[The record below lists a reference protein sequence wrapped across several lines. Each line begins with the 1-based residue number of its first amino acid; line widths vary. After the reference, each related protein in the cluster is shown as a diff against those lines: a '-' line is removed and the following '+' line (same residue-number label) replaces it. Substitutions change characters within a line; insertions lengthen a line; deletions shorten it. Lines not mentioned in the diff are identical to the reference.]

1 MRYLLIGIFL
11 LLLEGMLM
19 AQEVRPAHIQGK
31 ITDFKGGNV
40 ILFNYETRERDTIS
54 VDENGCFDHTIFQ
67 DKLTHMSLFFDAYGC
82 DANLF
87 IENGM
92 EADLGISFTKEE
104 TYGMILDR
112 VVLDYQG
119 DNADCTKFYDDY
131 DKWCYRESPWPFTRI
146 DTLTFAEY
154 REAYLEDM
162 DVQRGRLMRVKSL
175 AFRQM
180 MSEVLK
186 KDVWDD
192 LFRYAWSKPKKDA
205 DFEHWVESFDRNDL
219 ANMELSSQYVR
230 WYEIWHPQPEGESYA
245 IYHLKNLKKIFA
257 NQEVINAFADSYVE
271 EYLKQA
277 REDIDEVYALYKTIS
292 TNKEALAAAEVLY
305 ARYSA
310 LLPGDEALDFEMTDR
325 KGKVFHLSDFRG
337 KAVYIDVWAT
347 WCGPCC
353 AEIPHMEKLAAHYAK
368 DKRIELISISLD
380 EDKAKWEKKLAEDKP
395 EWKQYICPDA
405 FESEL
410 CRNYDIN
417 AIPRF
422 LFFDKDGK
430 VISLDAPRPSYEN
443 TIEYIDKHLAD

>member
-1 MRYLLIGIFL
+1 MRYLLITVFCL
-11 LLLEGMLM
+11 LSVGVLM
-19 AQEVRPAHIQGK
+19 AEEVKPARIHGKIQGL
-31 ITDFKGGNV
+31 KGGLV
-40 ILFNYETRERDTIS
+40 TMTYYEFNKEDTVR
-54 VDENGCFDHTIFQ
+54 VDEDGAFDYSVVLE
-67 DKLTHMSLFFDAYGC
+67 KPGKASLSFEDYQC
-82 DANLF
+82 SVELF
-87 IENGM
+87 VENGM
-92 EADLGISFTKEE
+92 NAELGVSFVQEE
-104 TYGMILDR
+104 FMGMQIYEP
-112 VVLDYQG
+112 VVDYQG
-119 DNADCTKFYDDY
+119 DNADCTAFMNAYMD
-131 DKWCYRESPWPFTRI
+131 WSLFESPWSFERL
-146 DTLTFAEY
+146 DTITFAEY
-154 REAYLEDM
+154 RETYLEDM
-162 DVQRGRLMRVKSL
+162 DAQKAKLMKVESM
-175 AFRQM
+175 AFRRM
-180 MSEVLK
+180 MAEEMDASIPLK
-186 KDVWDD
+186 

-219 ANMELSSQYVR
+219 ANMELSKEYVR
-230 WYEIWHPQPEGESYA
+230 WYEIWHPQPEDETYA

-271 EYLKQA
+271 KYLKQA

-292 TNKEALAAAEVLY
+292 TNKEALAVAELLY
-305 ARYSA
+305 VRYSA
-310 LLPGDEALDFEMTDR
+310 LLPGNEALDFEMTDK
-325 KGKVFHLSDFRG
+325 KGKTFRLSDFRG

-422 LFFDKDGK
+422 LFFDKDGQ
-430 VISLDAPRPSYEN
+430 VISLDAPRPSEDGI
-443 TIEYIDKHLAD
+443 IEYIDKHLAD

>member
-131 DKWCYRESPWPFTRI
+131 DKWCYRESPWPFTR
-146 DTLTFAEY
+146 
-154 REAYLEDM
+154 AYLEDM

-219 ANMELSSQYVR
+219 ANMELSKKYVR

-277 REDIDEVYALYKTIS
+277 REDIDEV
-292 TNKEALAAAEVLY
+292 
-305 ARYSA
+305 
-310 LLPGDEALDFEMTDR
+310 
-325 KGKVFHLSDFRG
+325 
-337 KAVYIDVWAT
+337 T

-368 DKRIELISISLD
+368 NKDIELISISI
-380 EDKAKWEKKLAEDKP
+380 DKNKEKWEKKLAEDKP
-395 EWKQYICPDA
+395 KWKQFICLDA
-405 FESEL
+405 FDSQL
-410 CRNYDIN
+410 CKNYDIN

-422 LFFDKDGK
+422 FFFDKDGT
-430 VISLDAPRPSYEN
+430 VISLDAPRPSEDGI
-443 TIEYIDKHLAD
+443 IEYIDKHLAD

>member
-40 ILFNYETRERDTIS
+40 ILFNYET
-54 VDENGCFDHTIFQ
+54 Q
-67 DKLTHMSLFFDAYGC
+67 
-82 DANLF
+82 
-87 IENGM
+87 
-92 EADLGISFTKEE
+92 ADLGISFTKEE

-192 LFRYAWSKPKKDA
+192 LFRYGGRPPIA
-205 DFEHWVESFDRNDL
+205 NL
-219 ANMELSSQYVR
+219 A
-230 WYEIWHPQPEGESYA
+230 
-245 IYHLKNLKKIFA
+245 
-257 NQEVINAFADSYVE
+257 
-271 EYLKQA
+271 
-277 REDIDEVYALYKTIS
+277 
-292 TNKEALAAAEVLY
+292 
-305 ARYSA
+305 
-310 LLPGDEALDFEMTDR
+310 PG
-325 KGKVFHLSDFRG
+325 FH
-337 KAVYIDVWAT
+337 
-347 WCGPCC
+347 
-353 AEIPHMEKLAAHYAK
+353 
-368 DKRIELISISLD
+368 
-380 EDKAKWEKKLAEDKP
+380 
-395 EWKQYICPDA
+395 
-405 FESEL
+405 
-410 CRNYDIN
+410 
-417 AIPRF
+417 
-422 LFFDKDGK
+422 
-430 VISLDAPRPSYEN
+430 
-443 TIEYIDKHLAD
+443 